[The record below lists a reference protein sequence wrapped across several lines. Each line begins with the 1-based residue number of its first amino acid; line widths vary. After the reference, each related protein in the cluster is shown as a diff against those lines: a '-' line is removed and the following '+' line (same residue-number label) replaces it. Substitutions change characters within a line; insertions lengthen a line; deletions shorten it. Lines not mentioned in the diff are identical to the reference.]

1 MQLCCHLT
9 MLATYSLI
17 KMLYWVVRKNCDAG
31 DGRTTGLYLTESQL
45 TQAVRRNFGGSDEFD
60 PLDEF
65 EDCLQSD
72 ILEEVCMY
80 INQVIVFL
88 IVFLTRHIG
97 HVCVYIASAIPISLL
112 QISSNSISTPNY

>member
-1 MQLCCHLT
+1 MIVLT
-9 MLATYSLI
+9 FKILPTFSLI
-17 KMLYWVVRKNCDAG
+17 KMLYWVVRKNSDAG

-72 ILEEVCMY
+72 ILEEVH
-80 INQVIVFL
+80 IRNSHVIVIL
-88 IVFLTRHIG
+88 
-97 HVCVYIASAIPISLL
+97 VYF
-112 QISSNSISTPNY
+112 